1 MMNIQ
6 LGTLIGAALLSTS
19 VALSGMQGAAPGQIV
34 EPAQLQAQAQ
44 ARQKRERRQ
53 EQERQREVEQK
64 RQKQRPSKQKSLA
77 D

>member
-6 LGTLIGAALLSTS
+6 LGTLIGATLLSTS
-19 VALSGMQGAAPGQIV
+19 VALSGMQGTAPGQIV
-34 EPAQLQAQAQ
+34 EPAQLRAQAQAQ
-44 ARQKRERRQ
+44 QKREQQ

-64 RQKQRPSKQKSLA
+64 RQKQRQSKQKSLA